1 MTPPLETRP
10 AVSPAS
16 SSRTERFTGEIV
28 YIYAFD
34 VAYDMKRE
42 GVTQLLGQ
50 PVQQVAI
57 DASKRTPRQ
66 HLFYRPQ
73 MVNLP
78 PVERTSPLGKVTV
91 QRNIKLLPVGAISI
105 TVSMPFENLSLGDL
119 VAYHD
124 LRFAEGS
131 LHDEV
136 RALAEQVSRE
146 LKSYYIK
153 PNDRLA

>member
-1 MTPPLETRP
+1 MTPPIETRP
-10 AVSPAS
+10 LPQDSKAREVRA
-16 SSRTERFTGEIV
+16 ERYTGEIV

-42 GVTQLLGQ
+42 GVPQLMGQ

-73 MVNLP
+73 MVHLP
-78 PVERTSPLGKVTV
+78 PVERTSPLGKVNV

-105 TVSMPFENLSLGDL
+105 TVRVPF
-119 VAYHD
+119 A
-124 LRFAEGS
+124 
-131 LHDEV
+131 
-136 RALAEQVSRE
+136 
-146 LKSYYIK
+146 
-153 PNDRLA
+153 